1 MRRGKRLV
9 VDAYI
14 AATNGRNEF
23 GRAVVLRTQPFV
35 SSSSDVLQAYLQC
48 NSDLQ
53 FMDRAIPDMDEEEAV
68 TETERGPARPQTT
81 TLILYGA
88 GPLTPLQARMLHSY
102 KVGIKAN
109 HICDFYMTK
118 YHAKTQ
124 QTLCSALPWFNQAIR
139 RCEAEEQEAVEL
151 GAAAPVPLADKVLKR
166 LRRLSFAANRC
177 HWFSATELAVFV
189 PSRLVDIGFRPQLV
203 SACGSVPF

>member
-1 MRRGKRLV
+1 M
-9 VDAYI
+9 
-14 AATNGRNEF
+14 
-23 GRAVVLRTQPFV
+23 

-53 FMDRAIPDMDEEEAV
+53 FMDRAIPDMDEEEA
-68 TETERGPARPQTT
+68 ENNHRDGAPPQPQTT

-118 YHAKTQ
+118 YHAKAQ

-151 GAAAPVPLADKVLKR
+151 GAAAPVPLADRVLKR
-166 LRRLSFAANRC
+166 LQS
-177 HWFSATELAVFV
+177 
-189 PSRLVDIGFRPQLV
+189 
-203 SACGSVPF
+203 